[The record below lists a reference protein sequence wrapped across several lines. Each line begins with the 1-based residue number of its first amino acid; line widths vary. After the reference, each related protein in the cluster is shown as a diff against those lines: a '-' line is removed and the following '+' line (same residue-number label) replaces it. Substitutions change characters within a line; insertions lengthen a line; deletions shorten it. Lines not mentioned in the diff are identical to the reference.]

1 MAISYEDRGSFRG
14 WWVWLALVGVAAL
27 VLTTASVRESTL
39 AKLLS
44 QHSQPAVHSPRGQV
58 LISEHGKTFH
68 VAGGCP
74 YLHGKSQLV
83 PAEVAVRKGYNPCV
97 RCEHELL
104 MRSGTAN
111 EDVAPR

>member
-1 MAISYEDRGSFRG
+1 
-14 WWVWLALVGVAAL
+14 LALVGVAAL
-27 VLTTASVRESTL
+27 VLTTASIRESTP

-44 QHSQPAVHSPRGQV
+44 QHGQPAVHSPGGQV

-68 VAGGCP
+68 APGGCR

-97 RCEHELL
+97 RCEQELL
-104 MRSGTAN
+104 ARSDTVN
-111 EDVAPR
+111 EEVRHR